1 MKKTWLWM
9 AILSFGLCVP
19 AKSLPAEDLEP
30 GKAAFFLRGGEMI
43 IGELG
48 DLSRTRLV
56 FTLRDGREFALSSIW
71 MINFINTD
79 WNFPEERAKMDKDQH
94 YLISRTGRMISGKIL
109 DFSHNMGFEF
119 DNGDRVRLAEVQR
132 IYFTNVFPSAYQDRL
147 AQEGGQQAGFV
158 GTFSGDISSGVSVW
172 KKVTLTL
179 NADGTALLT
188 QTFPQ
193 GQTPIAQQGTWSQNP
208 DGTITVSTTSQSRI
222 RRVRTSPLVFRLE
235 NDELV
240 AEQFDPKVWGAEGLR
255 LKRT

>member
-1 MKKTWLWM
+1 MKKTWLWI
-9 AILSFGLCVP
+9 AIMGIGLCVS

-56 FTLRDGREFALSSIW
+56 FTLRDGREFSLSGIW

-94 YLISRTGRMISGKIL
+94 YLISRTERMISGRIL

-119 DNGDRVRLAEVQR
+119 DHGDRVRLAEVQR

-179 NADGTALLT
+179 NEDGTALLT

-193 GQTPIAQQGTWSQNP
+193 GQTPIAEQGTWSQNP
-208 DGTITVSTTSQSRI
+208 DGTITVRTTSQSRI
-222 RRVRTSPLVFRLE
+222 RRAQTSPLVFRLE

-240 AEQFDPKVWGAEGLR
+240 AVQFDPKVWSGAGMR